1 MSIAE
6 GTGLKVFSLLELM
19 MLETE
24 RSGGRGS
31 LECFGNSTVNFGF
44 GNVNSKEMMTKF
56 PTMSY
61 ERA

>member
-1 MSIAE
+1 M
-6 GTGLKVFSLLELM
+6 LKGRVSKFLAYW

-31 LECFGNSTVNFGF
+31 LECFGNSTDNFGF